1 MQAPEVGSAATA
13 AGTAQL
19 IDKYIIYS
27 RICTVYIYICESISD
42 LIRVCQES
50 LTWVIAGA

>member
-27 RICTVYIYICESISD
+27 RICTVYIYIC
-42 LIRVCQES
+42 
-50 LTWVIAGA
+50 